1 MSTSDYPN
9 RLRTR
14 APIGAAT
21 VRERTARNA
30 RPHSRNGVLI
40 MQNLVHLLAAVAF
53 CVLPSLLVAQAPMHL
68 TLAEAQRLAIQNNP
82 QFTAA
87 RYNAA
92 AAYQT
97 APQYKAAY
105 EPTVFGSLTG
115 VGADNGSRLAAG
127 GLNNPIVYN
136 RIGTGLSIGQMITDF
151 GRTSNLIAM
160 AKLQASAQ
168 DQVTETTRA
177 QILLNT
183 SRAYFAILRA
193 QAVLTVANQ
202 TVAARQTVSDQ
213 ISALAESKLKS
224 SLDVSFANVNL
235 ADARL
240 LLAQAQNDLKSAEA
254 DLATAMGLPN
264 ESGFMLD
271 EEPIPAP
278 MPDRVDELIREA
290 MQNRPEL
297 KSLRLQ
303 QSAAERF
310 TKAEHALYYPSLGVV
325 GTAGF
330 VPTGYETIPS
340 RYGAIGMNVSIPI
353 LNGGLFKARQTQAE
367 WKAKAATENV
377 NDLQNRVIRDV
388 RVAWL
393 SATTAYDRMALTQ
406 QLLQQATSAL
416 DLAQTRYDYGLGNIV
431 ELSTA
436 QLNLTAA
443 QIAVASAHY
452 DYQTQRIL
460 VDYQTGVL
468 H

>member
-1 MSTSDYPN
+1 MRSI
-9 RLRTR
+9 
-14 APIGAAT
+14 PIYLAIPIVCLGQP
-21 VRERTARNA
+21 R
-30 RPHSRNGVLI
+30 
-40 MQNLVHLLAAVAF
+40 MQ
-53 CVLPSLLVAQAPMHL
+53 L

-82 QFTAA
+82 SFTAA

-92 AAYQT
+92 AAYQV

-105 EPTVFGSLTG
+105 EPNLYGSFTT

-127 GLNNPIVYN
+127 ALNNPVVYN
-136 RIGTGLSIGQMITDF
+136 RVGSGLSIAQMLTDF

-160 AKLQASAQ
+160 ARLQASAQ

-177 QILLNT
+177 DILLNT
-183 SRAYFAILRA
+183 SRAYFNLLRS
-193 QAVLTVANQ
+193 QAVLKVAVQ

-213 ISALAESKLKS
+213 VTALFESKLKS

-235 ADARL
+235 ADAKL
-240 LLAQAQNDLKSAEA
+240 LLVQAQSDEKAAEA

-264 ESGFMLD
+264 ESGFVLS
-271 EEPIPAP
+271 EEPLPAAI
-278 MPDRVDELIREA
+278 PDRVDDLVREA

-297 KSLRLQ
+297 KNLRLQ
-303 QSAAERF
+303 QSAAQRF
-310 TKAEHALYYPSLGVV
+310 TRAEHDLYYPTVGVI
-325 GTAGF
+325 GT
-330 VPTGYETIPS
+330 TGVAPAAVEAIPG
-340 RYGAIGMNVSIPI
+340 RYGAIGMNVTIPI
-353 LNGGLFKARQTQAE
+353 FNGGLFKARQAAAE
-367 WKAKAATENV
+367 MKAKAANENV
-377 NDLQNRVIRDV
+377 NDLQNRVTRDV

-393 SATTAYDRMALTQ
+393 NATTAYDRVGLTQ
-406 QLLQQATSAL
+406 QLLQQAALAL

-436 QLNLTAA
+436 QLNLTSA

>member
-1 MSTSDYPN
+1 
-9 RLRTR
+9 
-14 APIGAAT
+14 
-21 VRERTARNA
+21 VTAQ
-30 RPHSRNGVLI
+30 P
-40 MQNLVHLLAAVAF
+40 
-53 CVLPSLLVAQAPMHL
+53 PTHL
-68 TLAEAQRLAIQNNP
+68 TLVQAQQLAIQNNP

-92 AAYQT
+92 AAYQV

-105 EPTVFGSLTG
+105 EPNVVGNFTG

-136 RIGTGLSIGQMITDF
+136 RIGSGLSMGQMITDF

-160 AKLQASAQ
+160 ARLQASAQ

-183 SRAYFAILRA
+183 SRAYFGLLRA
-193 QAVLTVANQ
+193 HALLKVADQ
-202 TVAARQTVSDQ
+202 TVSARQTVSDQ
-213 ISALAESKLKS
+213 VTALAESKLKS
-224 SLDVSFANVNL
+224 NLDVSFANVNL
-235 ADARL
+235 ADAKL
-240 LLAQAQNDLKSAEA
+240 LQVQAQSDLKAAET

-264 ESGFMLD
+264 ESGFVLD
-271 EEPIPAP
+271 EEPMPAP
-278 MPDRVDELIREA
+278 MPDQISGLVREA

-297 KSLRLQ
+297 KNLRFQ

-310 TKAEHALYYPSLGVV
+310 TKAEHALYFPSLGVI

-330 VPTGYETIPS
+330 VPSGYDTIPG

-353 LNGGLFKARQTQAE
+353 FNGGLFKARQTEAE
-367 WKAKAATENV
+367 LKAKAATENI
-377 NDLQNRVIRDV
+377 NDLAIRVTRDV

-393 SATTAYDRMALTQ
+393 NATTAYDRMGLTR
-406 QLLQQATSAL
+406 QLLQQANIAL
-416 DLAQTRYDYGLGNIV
+416 DLAQTRYDAGLGNIV

-436 QLNLTAA
+436 QLNVTSA
-443 QIAVASAHY
+443 QIADASALY
-452 DYQTQRIL
+452 EYQTQRIL
-460 VDYQTGVL
+460 LDYQTGAL

>member
-1 MSTSDYPN
+1 M
-9 RLRTR
+9 
-14 APIGAAT
+14 
-21 VRERTARNA
+21 
-30 RPHSRNGVLI
+30 
-40 MQNLVHLLAAVAF
+40 
-53 CVLPSLLVAQAPMHL
+53 AQPPTHL
-68 TLAEAQRLAIQNNP
+68 TLAQAQQLAIQNNP

-92 AAYQT
+92 AAYQV

-105 EPTVFGSLTG
+105 EPNVVGNFTG

-136 RIGTGLSIGQMITDF
+136 RIGSGLSMGQMITDF

-160 AKLQASAQ
+160 ARLQASAQ

-183 SRAYFAILRA
+183 SRAYFGLLRA
-193 QAVLTVANQ
+193 HALLKVADQ
-202 TVAARQTVSDQ
+202 TVSARQTVSDQ
-213 ISALAESKLKS
+213 VTALAESKLKS
-224 SLDVSFANVNL
+224 NLDVSFANVNL
-235 ADARL
+235 ADAKL
-240 LLAQAQNDLKSAEA
+240 LQVQAQSDLKAAET

-264 ESGFMLD
+264 ESGFVLD
-271 EEPIPAP
+271 EEPMPAP
-278 MPDRVDELIREA
+278 MPDQISGLVREA

-297 KSLRLQ
+297 KNLRLQ

-310 TKAEHALYYPSLGVV
+310 TKAEHALYFPSLGVI

-330 VPTGYETIPS
+330 VPSGYDTIPG

-353 LNGGLFKARQTQAE
+353 FNGGLFKARQTEAE
-367 WKAKAATENV
+367 LKAKAATENI
-377 NDLQNRVIRDV
+377 NDLAIRVTRDV

-393 SATTAYDRMALTQ
+393 NATTAYDRMGLTR
-406 QLLQQATSAL
+406 QLLQQANIAL
-416 DLAQTRYDYGLGNIV
+416 DLAQTRYDAGLGNIV

-436 QLNLTAA
+436 QLNVTSA
-443 QIAVASAHY
+443 QIADASALY
-452 DYQTQRIL
+452 EYQTQRIL
-460 VDYQTGVL
+460 LDYQTGAL

>member
-1 MSTSDYPN
+1 VRSIFIY
-9 RLRTR
+9 LVI
-14 APIGAAT
+14 PIACLGPEALYGQP
-21 VRERTARNA
+21 R
-30 RPHSRNGVLI
+30 
-40 MQNLVHLLAAVAF
+40 MQ
-53 CVLPSLLVAQAPMHL
+53 L

-82 QFTAA
+82 SFTAA
-87 RYNAA
+87 KYNAA
-92 AAYQT
+92 AAYQV
-97 APQYKAAY
+97 APQFRAAY
-105 EPTVFGSLTG
+105 EPNVFGSFTG

-127 GLNNPIVYN
+127 GLTNPIVYN
-136 RIGTGLSIGQMITDF
+136 RIGSGLSIGQMITDF

-177 QILLNT
+177 DILLNT
-183 SRAYFAILRA
+183 SRAYFAILRG
-193 QAVLTVANQ
+193 QAVLKVAIQ

-213 ISALAESKLKS
+213 ITALAENKLKS

-235 ADARL
+235 ADAKL
-240 LLAQAQNDLKSAEA
+240 LLVQAQSDLKSSEA

-264 ESGFMLD
+264 ESAFVLD

-278 MPDRVDELIREA
+278 MPDRVDELLREA

-330 VPTGYETIPS
+330 VPTGYATIPS
-340 RYGAIGMNVSIPI
+340 RYGAIGMNVTIPI
-353 LNGGLFKARQTQAE
+353 FSGGLFKARQTQAE
-367 WKAKAATENV
+367 LRAKAATENV

-406 QLLQQATSAL
+406 QLLQQASSAL